1 MFDITMQQI
10 EIFLTVAER
19 LSLSGA
25 ARELFLNQAGVSRWI
40 QRLEDSLDV
49 TLFLRT
55 NHGVELTAEGE
66 FLYHEMKPLLRRIRT
81 TLKNIRP
88 VYNVPDNILRIGCLE
103 STGIIEN
110 LSAKIIRFEQ
120 EHPELLLDIEYFNF
134 RDLRENLVCEN
145 LDCIVSYS
153 LGFGEY
159 RDVEIKKIHKFD
171 SYFAVSRNHP
181 LAAADRL
188 EPGRLSSETLYLL
201 SLAEMKDAEARAMDE
216 CMAYGFIP
224 KEFKYIS
231 SREALTLAVRNNNGI
246 TIGGPEFGKEYWPDI
261 KLFRI
266 EKPIQDE
273 YMIIAWRRGGLS
285 DLTKEFIASVEMP
298 DNDVQ
303 RQNETGQTKGCI

>member
-25 ARELFLNQAGVSRWI
+25 AREMFLNQAGVSRWI

-55 NHGVELTAEGE
+55 NHGVALTPEGE

-88 VYNVPDNILRIGCLE
+88 VYDVPNNILRIGCLE

-110 LSAKIIRFEQ
+110 LSKKTKQFE
-120 EHPELLLDIEYFNF
+120 ENHPEILLDIEYFNF

-159 RDVEIKKIHKFD
+159 RDVETKKIHKFD
-171 SYFAVSRNHP
+171 SYFAVSANHP

-188 EPGRLSSETLYLL
+188 DPGRLRNETLYLL
-201 SLAEMKDAEARAMDE
+201 SLAEMKDAEARAFNE
-216 CMAYGFIP
+216 CTANGFVP
-224 KEFKYIS
+224 KEFKYLS
-231 SREALTLAVRNNNGI
+231 SREALTLAVRNNRGI
-246 TIGGPEFGKEYWPDI
+246 TISGPEFGKEYWPDI
-261 KLFRI
+261 KLFKI
-266 EKPIQDE
+266 EQPLQDE

-285 DLTKEFIASVEMP
+285 DLTKELIDSIAPEE
-298 DNDVQ
+298 NDE
-303 RQNETGQTKGCI
+303 QNCDDTTNAD